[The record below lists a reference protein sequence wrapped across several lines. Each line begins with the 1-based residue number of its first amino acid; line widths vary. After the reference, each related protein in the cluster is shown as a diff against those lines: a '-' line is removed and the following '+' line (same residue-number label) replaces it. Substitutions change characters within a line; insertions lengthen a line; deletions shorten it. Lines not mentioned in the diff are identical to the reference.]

1 MKKRQ
6 FGKVSFIPGE
16 NNGRY
21 PFCHSLYI
29 DDEKK
34 VIIDPSSDQQ
44 QLESLKKKKGVDI
57 IINSHY
63 HEDHFTYNYLFPEAD
78 LYVPRADAP
87 CFKSLDKLMEFYGLM
102 EEGFEEIWRKL
113 LVENFHYQERT
124 PTREFA
130 DGDTFSFGQT
140 TLEVIHTPGHTP
152 GHSCFFFPEIELLFL
167 ADIDLTRFG
176 PWYGDAASDLE
187 QTIESI
193 KKIRNFPAKIFVSA
207 HEQAIFEGDISRE
220 VDDYLQVIERRE
232 QELLEFLDE
241 PRTLEEI
248 VKKRIIY
255 RNAKVESSFADFG
268 ERGMMNK
275 HLERLLNSGV
285 IAFKQGRYWKKN
297 SISQPPST

>member
-1 MKKRQ
+1 MDKRQ
-6 FGKVSFIPGE
+6 FGKVTLIPGE
-16 NNGRY
+16 KNGRY

-34 VIIDPSSDQQ
+34 VIIDPSSDQK
-44 QLESLKKKKGVDI
+44 QLSSLKEGKGVDV

-87 CFKSLDKLMEFYGLM
+87 CFKSLDKLLEFYGSM
-102 EEGFEEIWRKL
+102 GEGFEEIWRKL
-113 LVENFHYQERT
+113 LVESFHYQERT
-124 PTREFA
+124 PTLEFT
-130 DGDTFSFGQT
+130 DGDSFSFGQT

-152 GHSCFFFPEIELLFL
+152 GHSCFFFPELELLFL

-193 KKIRNFPAKIFVSA
+193 KKIRDFPARIFISA
-207 HEQAIFEGDISRE
+207 HEKAIFEGDISRE
-220 VDDYLQVIERRE
+220 ADNYLRVIERRE
-232 QELLEFLDE
+232 QDLLDFLGK

-248 VKKRIIY
+248 VKKRFVY
-255 RNAKVESSFADFG
+255 QSAKVESSFADFG
-268 ERGMMNK
+268 ERGMMSK
-275 HLERLLNSGV
+275 HLERLLNSGK
-285 IAFKQGRYWKKN
+285 IIYEQDRYWGK
-297 SISQPPST
+297 SGISQP